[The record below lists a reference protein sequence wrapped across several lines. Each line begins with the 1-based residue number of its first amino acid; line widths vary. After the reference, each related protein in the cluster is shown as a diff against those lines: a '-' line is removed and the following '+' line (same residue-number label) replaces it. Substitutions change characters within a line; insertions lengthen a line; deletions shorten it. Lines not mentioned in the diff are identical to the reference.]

1 MSEELAD
8 LEKRFR
14 CLRCGACCR
23 WEGPVRVSEEEIKA
37 IAAFLEMEESL
48 FIKEYTCL
56 APDRKSLSLL
66 EKEDGSCLYLDD
78 EKGCLIQ
85 EVKPLQCR
93 EFPYKWKFPGWEK
106 ECAGGRALLNEEG
119 KKG

>member
-1 MSEELAD
+1 MERKID
-8 LEKRFR
+8 LDKEFR

-23 WEGPVRVSEEEIKA
+23 WEGPVRVNEEEVKA
-37 IAAFLEMEESL
+37 IAAFLGIEEEL
-48 FIKEYTCL
+48 FIKEYTVL

-66 EKEDGSCLYLDD
+66 EKEDGSCLYLDE

-93 EFPYKWKFPGWEK
+93 EFPYKWSFPGWEK
-106 ECAGGRALLNEEG
+106 ECAGGRALYPEKEQ
-119 KKG
+119 